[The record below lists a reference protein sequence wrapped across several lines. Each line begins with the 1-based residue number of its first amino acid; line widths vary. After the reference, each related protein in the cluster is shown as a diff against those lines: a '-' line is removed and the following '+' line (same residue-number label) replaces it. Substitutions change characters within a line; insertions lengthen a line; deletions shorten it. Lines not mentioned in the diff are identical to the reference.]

1 MTKWYAKKLIYCHCF
16 SFWRQL
22 FNFYQPSLDKYNT
35 CLCRTITALFSTFK
49 IARTCFCCVCIISL
63 TAMSKHRSWGG
74 GRAYIYIQYIMRII
88 ILVTFTNNRSSS
100 PSRSILF
107 LVTVSS
113 EFSLAPWSRGY
124 PPGQGPQLLPSDAWD
139 TSAVAA
145 TKYSSM
151 ASHSTKVVVSLAQ
164 FTTI

>member
-74 GRAYIYIQYIMRII
+74 ASYIYIYI
-88 ILVTFTNNRSSS
+88 RSPYLFRLMYHLQRKQHFRPHSCSS
-100 PSRSILF
+100 QSQIQGLEFDPWNEA
-107 LVTVSS
+107 S
-113 EFSLAPWSRGY
+113 EFIPENRPFPKRKLHKGF
-124 PPGQGPQLLPSDAWD
+124 QPSIFNHFQ
-139 TSAVAA
+139 VQ
-145 TKYSSM
+145 Y
-151 ASHSTKVVVSLAQ
+151 VS
-164 FTTI
+164 FREKKHVENWES